1 MDKHTYCVIMA
12 GGIGS
17 RFWPMST
24 SAMPKQFLDIL
35 GTGRTLIQ
43 QTYDRFLSVCP
54 PENIMVVT
62 NDIYARLVKDQI
74 PAMGD
79 DQIITEPARRNT
91 APCIAY
97 ANFRIMA
104 KDPRANI
111 IVAPSDHL
119 VTKEDDFKDTIELAL
134 GQARAG
140 DHLVTLGIMP
150 NRPDTGYGYIQ
161 WNAEAGT
168 AHPHVKRVKTFT
180 EKPDHDTALTFLESG
195 DFLWNSGIFIWS
207 LRSID
212 KAFRSYL
219 PDMHQLFMEGKDTFG
234 TAQEKA
240 FINSMYS
247 ECENTSIDYGIME
260 KAESVYVVVSD
271 FGWSDLGTWG
281 SLFTHLEHDRK
292 HNAVVGDNVRLY
304 DCERNIVHAG
314 SEDRL
319 VVMQGME
326 DMIVVFTDKAI
337 LMCKKHDEQKIKHF
351 VNELKADDMDEYV

>member
-1 MDKHTYCVIMA
+1 MA

-24 SAMPKQFLDIL
+24 SARPKQFLDIL

-43 QTYDRFLSVCP
+43 QTYDRFLSICP
-54 PENIMVVT
+54 AENIYVVT
-62 NDIYARLVKDQI
+62 NDVYAPLVMEQI
-74 PAMGD
+74 PSMSE

-97 ANFRIMA
+97 SNFRILA
-104 KDPRANI
+104 KDPEANI

-119 VTKEDDFKDTIELAL
+119 VTKEDDFKSTIELAL
-134 GQARAG
+134 EQARAG
-140 DHLVTLGIMP
+140 DNLVTLGIMP

-161 WNAEAGT
+161 WTGEEGT

-180 EKPDHDTALTFLESG
+180 EKPDHETALKFIESG

-212 KAFRSYL
+212 KAFREHL
-219 PDMHQLFMEGKDTFG
+219 PEMHALFMEGADKFG
-234 TAQEKA
+234 TEHEKA
-240 FINSMYS
+240 FIDGMYS

-260 KAESVYVVVSD
+260 KADSVYVVVSD

-281 SLFTHLEHDRK
+281 SLFTHLKQDDNY
-292 HNAVVGDNVRLY
+292 NAIVGSNIRLY
-304 DCERNIVHAG
+304 DSERNIIHAG
-314 SEDRL
+314 GEKRL
-319 VVMQGME
+319 VIMQGME
-326 DMIVVFTDKAI
+326 DMVVVFTKKAV
-337 LMCKKHDEQKIKHF
+337 LMCKKHDEQKIKQF
-351 VNELKADDMDEYV
+351 VTELKAEDLDEYV